1 MAVPASLSWLV
12 ARPIAHRGYHN
23 AGQGRIE
30 NTLPSVMAAVERGF
44 AIEVDIQLTGDGEA
58 VVFHDETLDRLTVE
72 TGALMGRTAKDL
84 ATVRFKGA
92 TDARIFTLAELF
104 EAVNE
109 RVTLVVEIKS
119 QWSRKRS
126 LPLVTRAV
134 EIARTY
140 KGPLAFKSFDPDIV
154 TELYR
159 QAPGITRGI
168 VADRT
173 DDLHYYGHLSRM
185 ERFALRHLLHAPRSR
200 PDFVSYCIDDLPMP
214 GPSFLRKL
222 GKPLMTWTVRRPE
235 QRAKAAVE
243 ADQMVFEGFDPEA

>member
-1 MAVPASLSWLV
+1 VAVPSQLSWLV

-23 AGQGRIE
+23 VGQGRIE
-30 NTLPSVMAAVERGF
+30 NTLPAVMAAVERGF

-58 VVFHDETLDRLTVE
+58 VVFHDETLDRLTGE
-72 TGALMGRTAKDL
+72 TGPLMGRTAKEL
-84 ATVRFKGA
+84 ARVPFKGSA
-92 TDARIFTLAELF
+92 DARIFTLNELF
-104 EAVNE
+104 EAVAE

-119 QWSRKRS
+119 QWTRARS
-126 LPLVTRAV
+126 MPLVARAV
-134 EIARTY
+134 EVARGY
-140 KGPLAFKSFDPDIV
+140 QGPLAFKSFDPDIV

-159 QAPGITRGI
+159 LAPGIARGI

-214 GPSFLRKL
+214 GPTLLRKL

-235 QRAKAAVE
+235 QRAKAATH